1 MTREELIAALEAAD
15 GPSRELDATIAK
27 DAGWHRVE
35 PRHAKRS
42 GGAWIAP
49 EDFLGVMSNGAP
61 ILDSLH
67 GTDMHKDVP
76 RYTSSIDAALTL
88 ARDNWRVSMKQLWN
102 GSSKR
107 EWSVTVNIY
116 SAPPRYWVGDA
127 NGLKPNAAHAI
138 CIAVMRA
145 MEDGK

>member
-1 MTREELIAALEAAD
+1 MTRKELITALEAAD
-15 GPSRELDATIAK
+15 GPSRRLDAEIAK

-49 EDFLGVMSNGAP
+49 EDFLGVTSNGAP

-88 ARDNWRVSMKQLWN
+88 VPTGAFWRV
-102 GSSKR
+102 GR
-107 EWSVTVNIY
+107 YIVPDDEPGHAY
-116 SAPPRYWVGDA
+116 SARVDGPRYYDHKHPA
-127 NGLKPNAAHAI
+127 IAI
-138 CIAVMRA
+138 CIAALRA
-145 MEDGK
+145 TENVK

>member
-1 MTREELIAALEAAD
+1 MTRKELIAALEASD
-15 GPSRELDATIAK
+15 GPSRRLDAEIAK

-49 EDFLGVMSNGAP
+49 EDFLGVMSSGAP

-76 RYTSSIDAALTL
+76 RFTSSIDAALTL
-88 ARDNWRVSMKQLWN
+88 VPVGWIWRHAPNRYVKHTVS
-102 GSSKR
+102 
-107 EWSVTVNIY
+107 IAP
-116 SAPPRYWVGDA
+116 SAEHGGYVAEVDSNPA
-127 NGLKPNAAHAI
+127 IAI
-138 CIAVMRA
+138 CIAALRA
-145 MEDGK
+145 MEDVK